1 MKFIKPITLLLF
13 FLMSLSVLSQ
23 IRPTT
28 RLPKQKKISAKYM
41 AKNKIPV
48 FQQKKAKS
56 TKTKS
61 YKSSTS
67 KSNIDWSRVLRNS
80 TQLTSNR
87 YIALN
92 DASTNGKK
100 TTLTPSRL
108 RTNMG
113 EIIVWDASRVTH
125 SSIHLRNNTQKR
137 DRMENAEGQPVGN
150 LFLWAQLQARK
161 KYLVTFSISMDHPWI
176 DLKLE
181 YPSGYN
187 EMVSHTYRI
196 RDGKEISVDVIV
208 NTVESGLHVLHLYA
222 TDDSEGRG
230 EGEWKFK
237 QCTIQE
243 VQL

>member
-1 MKFIKPITLLLF
+1 MKFIKPIALLLF
-13 FLMSLSVLSQ
+13 FLMSLSALGQ
-23 IRPTT
+23 IRTT
-28 RLPKQKKISAKYM
+28 TKFSKQKKISAKYM
-41 AKNKIPV
+41 AKNKIPI
-48 FQQKKAKS
+48 FQQKSAKNS
-56 TKTKS
+56 KTGS

-67 KSNIDWSRVLRNS
+67 KSSINWAKVLRNS

-87 YIALN
+87 YIALS

-113 EIIVWDASRVTH
+113 EIIAWDASRVTH
-125 SSIHLRNNTQKR
+125 RSIHLRNNTQKS
-137 DRMENAEGQPVGN
+137 DRLENAEGQPVGN

-181 YPSGYN
+181 YPSAYN

-196 RDGKEISVDVIV
+196 RNGREISVDVIV
-208 NTVESGLHVLHLYA
+208 NTVESGLHILHLYA
-222 TDDSEGRG
+222 IDDSEGDG